1 MKLVVVVIDVVV
13 YLRVTSIA
21 DRLNVDFALIHK
33 ERKRANEVEKMTLV
47 GNVQNKVCVYS
58 CSVVCK

>member
-1 MKLVVVVIDVVV
+1 M
-13 YLRVTSIA
+13 TSIA

-47 GNVQNKVCVYS
+47 GDVRDKVS
-58 CSVVCK
+58 